1 MFIGDILV
9 SQGLVTPADIAAAL
23 EHQKSTGARL
33 GESLIALG
41 RLTQADLDSVMHSSP
56 NSPRTIADTG
66 ISLHDLISLMTKA
79 MYSGNVETRSMIADT
94 LKLPPNVIQ
103 QLIEQSQERKLLN
116 VLGAV
121 GQTTV
126 SELRYAL
133 TEKGRQWAVEALA
146 QNQYVGPAPV
156 SLDAYKERIWRQ
168 RITNE
173 RVDRPTIERSFGG
186 LVASGDF
193 VAKIGPAVNSGRTV
207 LLYGAAGNGKT
218 SFAERIGGIFSDLI
232 YIPYCFEVEG
242 QIIKVYDPGIHQ
254 SISSEG
260 DRPGRA
266 SIRRE
271 DFDRRWVLCR
281 RPFIVTGGE
290 LTLEMLDL
298 SFNAAAKF
306 YEAPLHI
313 KALGGTFLIDDFG
326 RQIISPEALLNR
338 WIVPMGSRVEYLK
351 LHTGKGF
358 SIPFDELVIFSTNLA
373 PSDLMDPAFL
383 RRIPYKIEIPS
394 PGPDEFR
401 QIFRMAAKAVDLE
414 APDEII
420 DLVIKVLREDNDFPL
435 ASYQPKFII
444 DQARAACKFDGVTP
458 QLRPELISMALDNLY
473 TRDTPG
479 YGVRAESRKPAQQ

>member
-41 RLTQADLDSVMHSSP
+41 KLTQADLDSVMHSSP

-103 QLIEQSQERKLLN
+103 QLIEQAQERKLLN

-133 TEKGRQWAVEALA
+133 TEKGRQWAIEALA

-173 RVDRPTIERSFGG
+173 RVDRGAIQRSFGG

-193 VAKIGPAVNSGRTV
+193 VAKIGPAVNSGRTI

-254 SISSEG
+254 TISSEG
-260 DRPGRA
+260 DRAGRA
-266 SIRRE
+266 SIRRD
-271 DFDRRWVLCR
+271 DFDRRWILCR

-338 WIVPMGSRVEYLK
+338 WIVPMGSRIEYLK

-394 PGPDEFR
+394 PGPEEFR

-414 APDEII
+414 APDAMI
-420 DLVIKVLREDNDFPL
+420 DLVIKALREDNDFPL

-479 YGVRAESRKPAQQ
+479 YGVRAENRKPAQK